1 MTQLLFKKNLWVFD
15 FSLVES
21 TTDQLVQDNVDEND
35 MAASVFRQSS
45 LSLDV
50 RITAINT

>member
-1 MTQLLFKKNLWVFD
+1 MTQLLFKKSFTVFD
-15 FSLVES
+15 FSMAEQ

-50 RITAINT
+50 RITAINS